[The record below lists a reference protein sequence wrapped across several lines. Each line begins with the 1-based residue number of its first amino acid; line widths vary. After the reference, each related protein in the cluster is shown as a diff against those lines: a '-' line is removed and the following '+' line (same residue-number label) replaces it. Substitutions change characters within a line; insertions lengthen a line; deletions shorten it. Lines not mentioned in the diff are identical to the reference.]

1 MEIKVKSK
9 YLRISPR
16 KLRPVVNFVRGMNAI
31 EAKSKLKFQPN
42 KGANMIVSLIDNA
55 MSVVKSGDMASESFY
70 VAAIACGDG
79 PRLKRGT
86 PVSKGRMAPIVK
98 RQSHMTLT
106 LSDQAPKLPKKLKAP
121 KETPNGTKS

>member
-16 KLRPVVNFVRGMNAI
+16 KLRPVVNFVRGMGVL
-31 EAKSKLKFQPN
+31 EAKAKLQFQPN
-42 KGANMIVSLIDNA
+42 KGANMIANLLDNA
-55 MSVVKSGDMASESFY
+55 LSVAKSSEINPEVFSIS
-70 VAAIACGDG
+70 AIACADG

-98 RQSHMTLT
+98 RQSHLMLV
-106 LSDQAPKLPKKLKAP
+106 LSDSKGDKGKLRTEKKGD
-121 KETPNGTKS
+121 NGGTKS